1 MDSKG
6 ACTAIVLL
14 KCHKNQADAE
24 TECVHQTYH
33 CAMRLISTRILPVE
47 LNGGTAVIQDGLAE
61 KGDIVILSV
70 FGSDVSSR
78 SCDDSDPVLTRIQRS
93 DDLYWTMYPDKICYV
108 RKAVVESS
116 LNKQK
121 GTYVAG
127 VAVGEVCNEAEE
139 HAKNILSTID
149 WKRIAGDSEM
159 LEAVAGCIFHRVLLP
174 VLGFW
179 LVALLFNFF
188 LFSDLDRRVSAMR
201 LSWQE
206 SKREAKAE
214 KEATGKQRQMLA
226 DYKTMSL
233 PKSSVAIDALASVVP
248 DGIQLTLLSVNSSG
262 FRIKGTAKE
271 VSDITEYSSAVNRE
285 FPLLEIVS
293 IDKPTGTS
301 LYQFDFRMMK

>member
-1 MDSKG
+1 
-6 ACTAIVLL
+6 
-14 KCHKNQADAE
+14 
-24 TECVHQTYH
+24 
-33 CAMRLISTRILPVE
+33 MRLISTRILPVE

-262 FRIKGTAKE
+262 FRIKGTAKK

>member
-1 MDSKG
+1 
-6 ACTAIVLL
+6 
-14 KCHKNQADAE
+14 
-24 TECVHQTYH
+24 
-33 CAMRLISTRILPVE
+33 MRLISKRILPVE
-47 LNGGTAVIQDGLAE
+47 LNGGTAVVQDGLAE

-108 RKAVVESS
+108 RKAVVESF

-262 FRIKGTAKE
+262 FRIKGTAKK

>member
-1 MDSKG
+1 
-6 ACTAIVLL
+6 
-14 KCHKNQADAE
+14 
-24 TECVHQTYH
+24 
-33 CAMRLISTRILPVE
+33 MRLINKRILPVE
-47 LNGGTAVIQDGLAE
+47 VNGGTAVIQDGLEE

-139 HAKNILSTID
+139 QAKNILSTID

-262 FRIKGTAKE
+262 FRIKGTAKK

>member
-1 MDSKG
+1 
-6 ACTAIVLL
+6 
-14 KCHKNQADAE
+14 
-24 TECVHQTYH
+24 
-33 CAMRLISTRILPVE
+33 MRLISKRILPVE
-47 LNGGTAVIQDGLAE
+47 LNGGTAVVQDGLAE

-139 HAKNILSTID
+139 QAKNILSTID

-285 FPLLEIVS
+285 LPLLEIVS

>member
-1 MDSKG
+1 
-6 ACTAIVLL
+6 
-14 KCHKNQADAE
+14 
-24 TECVHQTYH
+24 
-33 CAMRLISTRILPVE
+33 MRLISKRILPVE
-47 LNGGTAVIQDGLAE
+47 LNGGTAVVQDGLAE

-108 RKAVVESS
+108 RKSVVESS
-116 LNKQK
+116 LNDRKDP
-121 GTYVAG
+121 YVAG
-127 VAVGEVCNEAEE
+127 VVVGETPYETAEQ
-139 HAKNILSTID
+139 AKNMLSAID
-149 WKRIAGDSEM
+149 WKRIVIEPDM
-159 LEAVAGCIFHRVLLP
+159 LEAVTGRIFSRALLP

-179 LVALLFNFF
+179 LVALLCNFF
-188 LFSDLDRRVSAMR
+188 LFSDLDRHVNAMR
-201 LSWQE
+201 LSQQE

-214 KEATGKQRQMLA
+214 KEVTGKQRQMLA

-233 PKSSVAIDALASVVP
+233 SKSSVAIDALASVVP

>member
-1 MDSKG
+1 
-6 ACTAIVLL
+6 
-14 KCHKNQADAE
+14 
-24 TECVHQTYH
+24 
-33 CAMRLISTRILPVE
+33 MRLISKRILPVE
-47 LNGGTAVIQDGLAE
+47 LNGGTAVVQDGLAE

-70 FGSDVSSR
+70 FGSDVSTR

-179 LVALLFNFF
+179 LVALLCNFF
-188 LFSDLDRRVSAMR
+188 LFSDLDRHVNAMR
-201 LSWQE
+201 LSQQE

-214 KEATGKQRQMLA
+214 KEVTGKQRQMLA
-226 DYKTMSL
+226 DYKAMSL
-233 PKSSVAIDALASVVP
+233 PKSSVDIDALASVVP

>member
-1 MDSKG
+1 
-6 ACTAIVLL
+6 
-14 KCHKNQADAE
+14 
-24 TECVHQTYH
+24 
-33 CAMRLISTRILPVE
+33 MRLISKRILPVE
-47 LNGGTAVIQDGLAE
+47 LNGGTAVVQDGLAE

-262 FRIKGTAKE
+262 FRIKGAAKK

>member
-1 MDSKG
+1 
-6 ACTAIVLL
+6 
-14 KCHKNQADAE
+14 
-24 TECVHQTYH
+24 
-33 CAMRLISTRILPVE
+33 MRLLSKRILPVE
-47 LNGGTAVIQDGLAE
+47 VNGGTAGIQDGLEE

-78 SCDDSDPVLTRIQRS
+78 ACDDSDPVLTRIQRS

-262 FRIKGTAKE
+262 FRIKGTAKK

>member
-1 MDSKG
+1 
-6 ACTAIVLL
+6 
-14 KCHKNQADAE
+14 
-24 TECVHQTYH
+24 
-33 CAMRLISTRILPVE
+33 MRLISKRILPVE
-47 LNGGTAVIQDGLAE
+47 LNGGAAVVQDGLAE

-271 VSDITEYSSAVNRE
+271 VSVITEYSSAVNRE

>member
-1 MDSKG
+1 
-6 ACTAIVLL
+6 
-14 KCHKNQADAE
+14 
-24 TECVHQTYH
+24 
-33 CAMRLISTRILPVE
+33 MRLISKRILPVE
-47 LNGGTAVIQDGLAE
+47 LNGGTAVVQDGLAE

-139 HAKNILSTID
+139 HAKNILSIID

>member
-1 MDSKG
+1 
-6 ACTAIVLL
+6 
-14 KCHKNQADAE
+14 
-24 TECVHQTYH
+24 
-33 CAMRLISTRILPVE
+33 MRLISKRILPVE
-47 LNGGTAVIQDGLAE
+47 LNGGTAVVQDGLAE

-226 DYKTMSL
+226 DYKTVSL

-262 FRIKGTAKE
+262 FRIKGTAKK

>member
-1 MDSKG
+1 
-6 ACTAIVLL
+6 
-14 KCHKNQADAE
+14 
-24 TECVHQTYH
+24 
-33 CAMRLISTRILPVE
+33 MRLISKRILPVE
-47 LNGGTAVIQDGLAE
+47 LNGGTAVVQDGLAE

-262 FRIKGTAKE
+262 FRIKGTAKK

-301 LYQFDFRMMK
+301 SYQFDFRMMK

>member
-1 MDSKG
+1 
-6 ACTAIVLL
+6 
-14 KCHKNQADAE
+14 
-24 TECVHQTYH
+24 
-33 CAMRLISTRILPVE
+33 MRLISKRILPVE
-47 LNGGTAVIQDGLAE
+47 LNGGTAVVQDGLAE

-226 DYKTMSL
+226 DYKTVSL

>member
-1 MDSKG
+1 
-6 ACTAIVLL
+6 
-14 KCHKNQADAE
+14 
-24 TECVHQTYH
+24 
-33 CAMRLISTRILPVE
+33 MRLISTRILPVE

-293 IDKPTGTS
+293 IDKPTGTP

>member
-1 MDSKG
+1 
-6 ACTAIVLL
+6 
-14 KCHKNQADAE
+14 
-24 TECVHQTYH
+24 
-33 CAMRLISTRILPVE
+33 MRLISKRILPVE
-47 LNGGTAVIQDGLAE
+47 LNGGTAVVQDGLAE

-93 DDLYWTMYPDKICYV
+93 DDLYCTMYPDKICYV

-262 FRIKGTAKE
+262 FRIKGTAKK

>member
-1 MDSKG
+1 
-6 ACTAIVLL
+6 
-14 KCHKNQADAE
+14 
-24 TECVHQTYH
+24 
-33 CAMRLISTRILPVE
+33 MRLISTRILPVE

-127 VAVGEVCNEAEE
+127 VAVGEVRNEAEE

-293 IDKPTGTS
+293 DRKS
-301 LYQFDFRMMK
+301 VV

>member
-1 MDSKG
+1 
-6 ACTAIVLL
+6 
-14 KCHKNQADAE
+14 
-24 TECVHQTYH
+24 
-33 CAMRLISTRILPVE
+33 MRLISKRILPVE
-47 LNGGTAVIQDGLAE
+47 VNGGTAVIQDGLEE

-108 RKAVVESS
+108 RKTVVESS
-116 LNKQK
+116 LNDRK
-121 GTYVAG
+121 GSFVAG
-127 VAVGEVCNEAEE
+127 VAVGETRYDADEQ
-139 HAKNILSTID
+139 AKNMLSAID

>member
-1 MDSKG
+1 
-6 ACTAIVLL
+6 
-14 KCHKNQADAE
+14 
-24 TECVHQTYH
+24 
-33 CAMRLISTRILPVE
+33 MRLISKRILPVE
-47 LNGGTAVIQDGLAE
+47 LNGGTAVVQDGLAE

-149 WKRIAGDSEM
+149 WKRITGDSEM

-262 FRIKGTAKE
+262 FRIKGTAKK

>member
-1 MDSKG
+1 
-6 ACTAIVLL
+6 
-14 KCHKNQADAE
+14 
-24 TECVHQTYH
+24 
-33 CAMRLISTRILPVE
+33 MRLISKRILPVE
-47 LNGGTAVIQDGLAE
+47 LNGGTAVVQDGLAE

-188 LFSDLDRRVSAMR
+188 LFSDLDRRVRAMR

-233 PKSSVAIDALASVVP
+233 SKSSVAIDALASVVP

-262 FRIKGTAKE
+262 FRIKGTAKK

>member
-1 MDSKG
+1 
-6 ACTAIVLL
+6 
-14 KCHKNQADAE
+14 
-24 TECVHQTYH
+24 
-33 CAMRLISTRILPVE
+33 MRLISKRILPVE
-47 LNGGTAVIQDGLAE
+47 LNGGTAVVQDGLAE

-159 LEAVAGCIFHRVLLP
+159 LKAVAGCIFHRVLLP

-262 FRIKGTAKE
+262 FRIKGTAKK

>member
-1 MDSKG
+1 
-6 ACTAIVLL
+6 
-14 KCHKNQADAE
+14 
-24 TECVHQTYH
+24 
-33 CAMRLISTRILPVE
+33 MRLISKRILPVE
-47 LNGGTAVIQDGLAE
+47 LNGGTAVVQDGLAE

-159 LEAVAGCIFHRVLLP
+159 LEAVTGCIFHRVLLP

-262 FRIKGTAKE
+262 FRIKGTAKK

>member
-1 MDSKG
+1 
-6 ACTAIVLL
+6 
-14 KCHKNQADAE
+14 
-24 TECVHQTYH
+24 
-33 CAMRLISTRILPVE
+33 MRLISKRILPVE
-47 LNGGTAVIQDGLAE
+47 VNGGTAVIQDGLE
-61 KGDIVILSV
+61 GKGDIVILSV

-139 HAKNILSTID
+139 QAKNILSTIN

-188 LFSDLDRRVSAMR
+188 LFSDLDRRLSAMR

-262 FRIKGTAKE
+262 FRIKGTAKK

>member
-1 MDSKG
+1 
-6 ACTAIVLL
+6 
-14 KCHKNQADAE
+14 
-24 TECVHQTYH
+24 
-33 CAMRLISTRILPVE
+33 MRLISKRILPVE
-47 LNGGTAVIQDGLAE
+47 LNGGTAVVQDGLAE
-61 KGDIVILSV
+61 KGDIVVMSV
-70 FGSDVSSR
+70 FGTDVSSR
-78 SCDDSDPVLTRIQRS
+78 SCDNSDPVLTRIQRS

-127 VAVGEVCNEAEE
+127 VAVGEVCDEAEE
-139 HAKNILSTID
+139 QAKNILSTID

>member
-1 MDSKG
+1 
-6 ACTAIVLL
+6 
-14 KCHKNQADAE
+14 
-24 TECVHQTYH
+24 
-33 CAMRLISTRILPVE
+33 MRLISKRILPVE
-47 LNGGTAVIQDGLAE
+47 LNGGTAVVQDGLAE
-61 KGDIVILSV
+61 KGDIVVMSV
-70 FGSDVSSR
+70 FGTDVSSR
-78 SCDDSDPVLTRIQRS
+78 AGDDSDPVLTRIQRS

-127 VAVGEVCNEAEE
+127 VAVGEVRNEAEE

>member
-1 MDSKG
+1 
-6 ACTAIVLL
+6 
-14 KCHKNQADAE
+14 
-24 TECVHQTYH
+24 
-33 CAMRLISTRILPVE
+33 MRLISKRILPVE
-47 LNGGTAVIQDGLAE
+47 VNGGTAVIQDGLEE

-127 VAVGEVCNEAEE
+127 VTVGEVCNEAEE
-139 HAKNILSTID
+139 QAKNILSTID

-262 FRIKGTAKE
+262 FRIKGTAKK

>member
-1 MDSKG
+1 
-6 ACTAIVLL
+6 
-14 KCHKNQADAE
+14 
-24 TECVHQTYH
+24 
-33 CAMRLISTRILPVE
+33 MRLISKRILPVE
-47 LNGGTAVIQDGLAE
+47 VNGGTAVIQDGLEE

-139 HAKNILSTID
+139 QAKNILSTID

-179 LVALLFNFF
+179 LVVLLFNFF

>member
-1 MDSKG
+1 
-6 ACTAIVLL
+6 
-14 KCHKNQADAE
+14 
-24 TECVHQTYH
+24 
-33 CAMRLISTRILPVE
+33 MRLISKRILPVE
-47 LNGGTAVIQDGLAE
+47 LNGGTAVVQDGLAE
-61 KGDIVILSV
+61 KGGIVILSV

-127 VAVGEVCNEAEE
+127 VAVGEVRNEAEE

>member
-1 MDSKG
+1 
-6 ACTAIVLL
+6 
-14 KCHKNQADAE
+14 
-24 TECVHQTYH
+24 
-33 CAMRLISTRILPVE
+33 MRLISKRILPVE
-47 LNGGTAVIQDGLAE
+47 VNGGTAVIQDGLEE

-262 FRIKGTAKE
+262 FRIKGTTKE

>member
-1 MDSKG
+1 
-6 ACTAIVLL
+6 
-14 KCHKNQADAE
+14 
-24 TECVHQTYH
+24 
-33 CAMRLISTRILPVE
+33 MRLISKRILPVE
-47 LNGGTAVIQDGLAE
+47 LNGGTAVVQDGLAE

-188 LFSDLDRRVSAMR
+188 LFSDLDRRVSAKR

-262 FRIKGTAKE
+262 FRIKGTAKK

>member
-1 MDSKG
+1 
-6 ACTAIVLL
+6 
-14 KCHKNQADAE
+14 
-24 TECVHQTYH
+24 
-33 CAMRLISTRILPVE
+33 MRLISKRILPVE
-47 LNGGTAVIQDGLAE
+47 LNGGTAVVQDGLAE

-108 RKAVVESS
+108 RKSVVESS
-116 LNKQK
+116 LNDRKDP
-121 GTYVAG
+121 YVAG
-127 VAVGEVCNEAEE
+127 VVVGETPYETAEQ
-139 HAKNILSTID
+139 AKNMLSAID
-149 WKRIAGDSEM
+149 WKRIVIEPDM
-159 LEAVAGCIFHRVLLP
+159 LEAVTGRIFSRALLP

-179 LVALLFNFF
+179 LVALLCNFF
-188 LFSDLDRRVSAMR
+188 LFSDLDRHVNAMR
-201 LSWQE
+201 LSQQE

-214 KEATGKQRQMLA
+214 KEVTGKQRQMLA
-226 DYKTMSL
+226 DYKAMSL
-233 PKSSVAIDALASVVP
+233 PKSSVDIDALASVVP

>member
-6 ACTAIVLL
+6 ACPAIVLR

-33 CAMRLISTRILPVE
+33 CAMRLISKRILPVE

-127 VAVGEVCNEAEE
+127 VAVGEVRNEAEE

>member
-1 MDSKG
+1 
-6 ACTAIVLL
+6 
-14 KCHKNQADAE
+14 
-24 TECVHQTYH
+24 
-33 CAMRLISTRILPVE
+33 MRLISKRILPVE
-47 LNGGTAVIQDGLAE
+47 VNGGTAVIQDGLEE

-139 HAKNILSTID
+139 QAKNILSTID

-206 SKREAKAE
+206 SKRQAKAE

-262 FRIKGTAKE
+262 FRIKGTAKK

>member
-1 MDSKG
+1 
-6 ACTAIVLL
+6 
-14 KCHKNQADAE
+14 
-24 TECVHQTYH
+24 
-33 CAMRLISTRILPVE
+33 MRLISKRILPVE
-47 LNGGTAVIQDGLAE
+47 LNGGTAVVQDGLAE

-139 HAKNILSTID
+139 QAKNILSTID

>member
-1 MDSKG
+1 
-6 ACTAIVLL
+6 
-14 KCHKNQADAE
+14 
-24 TECVHQTYH
+24 
-33 CAMRLISTRILPVE
+33 MRLISKRILPVE
-47 LNGGTAVIQDGLAE
+47 LNGGTAVVQDGLAE

-121 GTYVAG
+121 CTYVAG

>member
-1 MDSKG
+1 
-6 ACTAIVLL
+6 
-14 KCHKNQADAE
+14 
-24 TECVHQTYH
+24 
-33 CAMRLISTRILPVE
+33 MRLISKRILPVE
-47 LNGGTAVIQDGLAE
+47 LNGGIAVVQDGLAE

-108 RKAVVESS
+108 RKSVVESS
-116 LNKQK
+116 LNDRKDP
-121 GTYVAG
+121 YVAG
-127 VAVGEVCNEAEE
+127 VVVGETPYETAEQ
-139 HAKNILSTID
+139 AKNMLSAID
-149 WKRIAGDSEM
+149 CKRIVIEPDM
-159 LEAVAGCIFHRVLLP
+159 LEAVTGRIFSRALLP

-179 LVALLFNFF
+179 LVALLCNFF
-188 LFSDLDRRVSAMR
+188 LFSDLDRHVNAMR
-201 LSWQE
+201 LSQQE

-214 KEATGKQRQMLA
+214 KEVTGKQRQMLA
-226 DYKTMSL
+226 DYKAMSL
-233 PKSSVAIDALASVVP
+233 PKSSVDIDALASVVP

>member
-1 MDSKG
+1 
-6 ACTAIVLL
+6 
-14 KCHKNQADAE
+14 
-24 TECVHQTYH
+24 
-33 CAMRLISTRILPVE
+33 MRLISKRILPVE
-47 LNGGTAVIQDGLAE
+47 LNGGTAVVQDGLAE

-139 HAKNILSTID
+139 QAKNILSTID

-262 FRIKGTAKE
+262 FRIKGTAKK